1 MIKSNLR
8 ITFFLWYIKLRLK
21 VECDNLNVKVMNM
34 KKMELR
40 HTKILELLTEKNKVD
55 VTELSQNLGV
65 SQVTIRKDLD
75 MLEKK
80 GLIVREHGF
89 ATLNGQDDMNNRLAY
104 HYDIKQ
110 QLAKSACQMIEDGET
125 IMIESGSCCALLAQ
139 EIASTK
145 KDVTII
151 TNSSFIADY
160 IRQYSQVKLIL
171 LGGEYQ
177 KEAQVVVGPMTRRC
191 VEAFFVDKFF
201 IGTDGFSKNTGF
213 TGNDYMRSETVRDM
227 APRQA
232 AHVIVVTESSKFQQ
246 VGLVNLLPTQDVYC
260 VVTDGMIP
268 QESEEYLQSQ
278 NVIVKKV

>member
-1 MIKSNLR
+1 MVKSNLR

-34 KKMELR
+34 KKIELR

-201 IGTDGFSKNTGF
+201 IGTDGFSRNTGF

-227 APRQA
+227 ARQA
-232 AHVIVVTESSKFQQ
+232 AHVIIVTESSKFQQ

-260 VVTDGMIP
+260 VVTDEMIP
-268 QESEEYLQSQ
+268 QESEEYLQNQ
-278 NVIVKKV
+278 KIIVKKV

>member
-160 IRQYSQVKLIL
+160 VRQYSQVKLIL

-201 IGTDGFSKNTGF
+201 IGTDGFSRNTGF

-227 APRQA
+227 ARQA

>member
-89 ATLNGQDDMNNRLAY
+89 ATLNGQDDMNNKLPVRTGLSTSQHRIVSRYGSQLTRPKEELSILA
-104 HYDIKQ
+104 
-110 QLAKSACQMIEDGET
+110 S
-125 IMIESGSCCALLAQ
+125 
-139 EIASTK
+139 
-145 KDVTII
+145 
-151 TNSSFIADY
+151 
-160 IRQYSQVKLIL
+160 
-171 LGGEYQ
+171 
-177 KEAQVVVGPMTRRC
+177 
-191 VEAFFVDKFF
+191 
-201 IGTDGFSKNTGF
+201 
-213 TGNDYMRSETVRDM
+213 
-227 APRQA
+227 
-232 AHVIVVTESSKFQQ
+232 
-246 VGLVNLLPTQDVYC
+246 
-260 VVTDGMIP
+260 
-268 QESEEYLQSQ
+268 
-278 NVIVKKV
+278 

>member
-34 KKMELR
+34 KKMELC

-227 APRQA
+227 ARQA

-246 VGLVNLLPTQDVYC
+246 VGLVNLLPTQDVYG

>member
-125 IMIESGSCCALLAQ
+125 IMIESGSCCVLLAQ

-227 APRQA
+227 ARQA

>member
-227 APRQA
+227 ARQA

>member
-1 MIKSNLR
+1 MVKSNLR

-227 APRQA
+227 ARQA

-260 VVTDGMIP
+260 VVTDEMIP

>member
-1 MIKSNLR
+1 MMKSNLR

-227 APRQA
+227 ARQA

-246 VGLVNLLPTQDVYC
+246 VCLVNLLPTQDVYC

>member
-227 APRQA
+227 ARQA

-278 NVIVKKV
+278 NVIVKKI

>member
-1 MIKSNLR
+1 MMKSNLR

-227 APRQA
+227 ARQA

-268 QESEEYLQSQ
+268 QESEEYLQTQ

>member
-1 MIKSNLR
+1 MMKSNLR

-40 HTKILELLTEKNKVD
+40 HTKILELLTETNKVD

-227 APRQA
+227 ARQA

>member
-110 QLAKSACQMIEDGET
+110 QLAKSACQMIKDGET
-125 IMIESGSCCALLAQ
+125 IMIESGSCCVLLAQ

-151 TNSSFIADY
+151 MNSSFIADY

-227 APRQA
+227 ARQA

-246 VGLVNLLPTQDVYC
+246 VGLVNLLRTQDVYC

>member
-110 QLAKSACQMIEDGET
+110 QLAKLACQMIEDGET

-227 APRQA
+227 ARQA

>member
-201 IGTDGFSKNTGF
+201 IGTDGFSRNTGF

-227 APRQA
+227 ARQA

-260 VVTDGMIP
+260 VVTNGMIP

>member
-160 IRQYSQVKLIL
+160 IRQYAQVKIIL

-201 IGTDGFSKNTGF
+201 IGTDGFSRNTGF

-227 APRQA
+227 ARQA
-232 AHVIVVTESSKFQQ
+232 THVIIVTESSKFQQ

>member
-110 QLAKSACQMIEDGET
+110 KLAKVACQMIDDGET

-201 IGTDGFSKNTGF
+201 IGTDGFSRNTGF

-227 APRQA
+227 ARQA

>member
-1 MIKSNLR
+1 MMKSNLR

-110 QLAKSACQMIEDGET
+110 QLAKLACQMIEDGET

-227 APRQA
+227 ARQA

>member
-1 MIKSNLR
+1 MMKSNLR

-125 IMIESGSCCALLAQ
+125 IMIESGSCCVLLAQ

-227 APRQA
+227 ARQA
-232 AHVIVVTESSKFQQ
+232 AHVIIVTESSKFQQ

>member
-1 MIKSNLR
+1 MMKSNLR

-34 KKMELR
+34 KKIELR

-125 IMIESGSCCALLAQ
+125 IMIESGSCCVLLAQ

-227 APRQA
+227 ARQA

>member
-160 IRQYSQVKLIL
+160 IRQYAQVKIIL

-201 IGTDGFSKNTGF
+201 IGTDGFSRNTGF

-227 APRQA
+227 ARQA
-232 AHVIVVTESSKFQQ
+232 AHVIIVTESSKFQQ

>member
-1 MIKSNLR
+1 MMKSNLR

-213 TGNDYMRSETVRDM
+213 TGNDYVRSETVRDM
-227 APRQA
+227 ARQA